1 MNLNVLK
8 PRQAVESA
16 FEKPNPGLAI
26 ALVFISCLATLA
38 LPIFI
43 GAQIDLAGFVINT
56 VISSYLSFFV
66 LAVLIYIAAF
76 VLKGKD
82 SVAGQFPGIVS
93 ALGLLWIP
101 ILAGIIISFVLV
113 PTILSPEVLTLA
125 KEYQAGEI
133 GAYAFA
139 SEVAFI
145 TEGVLGTLYLFVAVF
160 LVIGLINL
168 YLLYRVISKLF
179 EFKILVNLAIMAVI
193 LLLLGFLPI

>member
-26 ALVFISCLATLA
+26 ALVFISCLASLA
-38 LPIFI
+38 MPII
-43 GAQIDLAGFVINT
+43 LGSQIDLVGFAINT
-56 VISSYLSFFV
+56 VVSSYVSFLV

-82 SVAGQFPGIVS
+82 SVTGQFSGIVS

-101 ILAGIIISFVLV
+101 ILVAIIISLVLA
-113 PTILSPEVLTLA
+113 PSILSPEVLTLA

-145 TEGVLGTLYLFVAVF
+145 AEGIMGTVYIFTVVF
-160 LVIGLINL
+160 LAIGLFNL
-168 YLLYRVISKLF
+168 YLLYNIIKKIFDL
-179 EFKILVNLAIMAVI
+179 KILGNILVMLVI
-193 LLLLGFLPI
+193 LFILGFLPI

>member
-26 ALVFISCLATLA
+26 ALVFISCLASLA
-38 LPIFI
+38 MPII
-43 GAQIDLAGFVINT
+43 LGVQIDLVGFAVNT
-56 VISSYLSFFV
+56 VVSSYLSFLA

-76 VLKGKD
+76 VLRGKD
-82 SVAGQFPGIVS
+82 SITGQFSGIVS

-101 ILAGIIISFVLV
+101 ILAGIIISLVLA
-113 PTILSPEVLTLA
+113 PSILSPEVLTLA

-145 TEGVLGTLYLFVAVF
+145 AEGILGTLYLFAAVF
-160 LVIGLINL
+160 LVIGLVNL
-168 YLLYRVISKLF
+168 YLLYRIVSKLF
-179 EFKILVNLAIMAVI
+179 DFKILGNLVVMAAI
-193 LLLLGFLPI
+193 LFLLGFLPI